1 MAGMLEYKC
10 PCCDGAIQFDSATQK
25 MKCPYCDTEFDVDT
39 LKGYDEELK
48 DEKPSEMEWATPG
61 GSWAE
66 GETAGLHTYSC
77 KSCGGEIV
85 GDDTMAASACP
96 FCGNPIVLTG
106 QFAGTLRPDLIIPFK
121 LDKKAAK
128 AKLQEHLKGKT
139 LLPLRFT
146 MSRDRAEQAEG
157 HRRAADAVRP
167 YLEAGQDVAMA
178 ILGDVSIYS
187 TYCYMMELLKAE
199 GFPCVMVPGVPSFC
213 AVAARLGR
221 SLTEPDQPLHIIP
234 GGGPGLGEALDLP
247 GSKVLMKAGR
257 NHQKLLEELEA
268 RKLLDRAAMVE
279 NCGLPEE
286 RPFADLTGK
295 PDSNG
300 YFTTVIIP

>member
-1 MAGMLEYKC
+1 
-10 PCCDGAIQFDSATQK
+10 
-25 MKCPYCDTEFDVDT
+25 
-39 LKGYDEELK
+39 
-48 DEKPSEMEWATPG
+48 
-61 GSWAE
+61 
-66 GETAGLHTYSC
+66 
-77 KSCGGEIV
+77 
-85 GDDTMAASACP
+85 
-96 FCGNPIVLTG
+96 
-106 QFAGTLRPDLIIPFK
+106 
-121 LDKKAAK
+121 
-128 AKLQEHLKGKT
+128 
-139 LLPLRFT
+139 
-146 MSRDRAEQAEG
+146 
-157 HRRAADAVRP
+157 
-167 YLEAGQDVAMA
+167 MA

-257 NHQKLLEELEA
+257 NHQKLLEELED

>member
-1 MAGMLEYKC
+1 MADKLGTFYGVGVGPGDPELL
-10 PCCDGAIQFDSATQK
+10 
-25 MKCPYCDTEFDVDT
+25 T
-39 LKGYDEELK
+39 LKAVRVLESCPVLAAPQMASG
-48 DEKPSEMEWATPG
+48 EM
-61 GSWAE
+61 
-66 GETAGLHTYSC
+66 TALS
-77 KSCGGEIV
+77 IARQ
-85 GDDTMAASACP
+85 AAR
-96 FCGNPIVLTG
+96 L
-106 QFAGTLRPDLIIPFK
+106 
-121 LDKKAAK
+121 
-128 AKLQEHLKGKT
+128 EGKT

-146 MSRDRAEQAEG
+146 MSRDREEQAEG

-221 SLTEPDQPLHIIP
+221 SLTEPDRPLHIIP

-247 GSKVLMKAGR
+247 GGKVLMKAGKS
-257 NHQKLLEELEA
+257 HQKLLEELET
-268 RKLLDRAAMVE
+268 RELLGRAAMVE

-286 RPFADLTGK
+286 RTFADLRKK
-295 PDSNG
+295 PDSKG
-300 YFTTVIIP
+300 YFTTIIVL